1 MGTFRLFVFGCQM
14 NVYDG
19 DRLRTALAERGW
31 TETQEDGAD
40 AVLFV
45 TCSIRDKAE
54 QKVAS
59 LLGRFRPPRGEQ
71 GPLVALVGCMAQRL
85 GEEIPRRFPWVRLV
99 AGPRHLGAVPEAL
112 EACVSDRRLR
122 ILLDRD
128 PRALEDLGC
137 APRVAPGSVKGYVTI
152 AHGCD
157 HFCAY
162 CIVPHVRGR
171 FQSRDPGEILRE
183 VRDLADRGV
192 REVTLLGQNVNRYG
206 LDREDR
212 TSFPRLLRE
221 VARVPGILR
230 VRFATS
236 HPVDFSEALVEV
248 LAEGEGVCPSLN
260 LPVQSGSDRILA
272 AMGRGYTRDRYRS
285 AAALL
290 RQRVPEVGFTT
301 DLIVGFPGETEEDFL
316 QSLDLLEELRFD
328 QVHTAAYSVRPGT
341 RAEGLE
347 GHLDPRTKARRLNE
361 VNRIQA
367 RIAREINEACVGRVS
382 PVLAEG
388 PAPKGEGLWQGRTP
402 QDKVVLFPGPAKVGE
417 ELLLEI
423 RSAETWYLH
432 GAVVPREG

>member
-1 MGTFRLFVFGCQM
+1 M
-14 NVYDG
+14 
-19 DRLRTALAERGW
+19 
-31 TETQEDGAD
+31 
-40 AVLFV
+40 
-45 TCSIRDKAE
+45 
-54 QKVAS
+54 
-59 LLGRFRPPRGEQ
+59 
-71 GPLVALVGCMAQRL
+71 
-85 GEEIPRRFPWVRLV
+85 
-99 AGPRHLGAVPEAL
+99 
-112 EACVSDRRLR
+112 
-122 ILLDRD
+122 
-128 PRALEDLGC
+128 
-137 APRVAPGSVKGYVTI
+137 
-152 AHGCD
+152 
-157 HFCAY
+157 
-162 CIVPHVRGR
+162 
-171 FQSRDPGEILRE
+171 
-183 VRDLADRGV
+183 
-192 REVTLLGQNVNRYG
+192 
-206 LDREDR
+206 
-212 TSFPRLLRE
+212 
-221 VARVPGILR
+221 PGILR

-367 RIAREINEACVGRVS
+367 RIAREINEACVG
-382 PVLAEG
+382 P
-388 PAPKGEGLWQGRTP
+388 GL
-402 QDKVVLFPGPAKVGE
+402 PGPDGGPPPPRGRGCGRGAPPRTRWCSSRGRR
-417 ELLLEI
+417 
-423 RSAETWYLH
+423 RSGRSFSWRSVPPRTWYLH